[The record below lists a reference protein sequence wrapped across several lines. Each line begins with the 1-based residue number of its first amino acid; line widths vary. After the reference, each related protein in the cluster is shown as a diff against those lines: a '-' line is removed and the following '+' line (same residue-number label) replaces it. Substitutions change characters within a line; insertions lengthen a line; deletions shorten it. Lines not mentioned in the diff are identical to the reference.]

1 MLASTIILC
10 LVVGLT
16 AGILSGLVG
25 LGGGSVMI
33 PALIWLL
40 GMTQQ
45 QAQGTTLAM
54 MVPPIGILAAYAYWR
69 AGFVDLRVAALA
81 CIGFVIGGYVGRA
94 SQSLFPT
101 KFCSASSPWRSSPSA
116 WKCSSSNPRRSPPAR
131 PAQKKAPV

>member
-1 MLASTIILC
+1 
-10 LVVGLT
+10 
-16 AGILSGLVG
+16 
-25 LGGGSVMI
+25 MI

-81 CIGFVIGGYVGRA
+81 CIGFVIGGYIGARFAVTFSNEILQRIFAVALIAVG
-94 SQSLFPT
+94 LEMLI
-101 KFCSASSPWRSSPSA
+101 K
-116 WKCSSSNPRRSPPAR
+116 
-131 PAQKKAPV
+131 